1 MAKAPVVEEK
11 ELRHVL
17 KVAAAVS
24 EFPERD
30 TALLYVLYGTGAML
44 TELASLKV
52 RDYLTE
58 TGNVIEE
65 GQWRPEIAY
74 NNRARPLFWLNTKVV
89 GAVDAY
95 LEARLKRGHGITT
108 RTAAYRGLDP
118 DSPLV
123 LRDDGQPY
131 QLTKRVTKSGATSYS
146 CDSLSQR
153 FRKLHAQAGVEGA
166 NALAARRTFAVR
178 LARKGFDLRHIA
190 ELLGHASLTATKRLV
205 DEDPIRLGDIVAGVI

>member
-1 MAKAPVVEEK
+1 MKLVGIKRVK
-11 ELRHVL
+11 Q
-17 KVAAAVS
+17 
-24 EFPERD
+24 
-30 TALLYVLYGTGAML
+30 LL
-44 TELASLKV
+44 V

-58 TGNVIEE
+58 AGFSLEKS
-65 GQWRPEIAY
+65 QWRAEIAY
-74 NNRARPLFWLNTKVV
+74 NQRSRPLFWVNAKVV
-89 GAVDAY
+89 AAIDAY
-95 LEARLKRGHGITT
+95 LDARLQRGHGTTT
-108 RTAAYRGLDP
+108 RTAAFRGLDP
-118 DSPLV
+118 DSPLI

-131 QLTKRVTKSGATSYS
+131 QLTKRTTQSGTVSYS

-153 FRKLHAQAGVEGA
+153 VRKLHAQAGVEGA